1 MFTVKY
7 NHNLIKIQQ
16 ESNAITSGIVI
27 AILRLY
33 MINLNI
39 SCMRNTFCGDLG
51 SLENLLGRKDVG
63 PSQKVNIS
71 GPITITASTTFK
83 QANQRFQKFAFSVN
97 STRSVTKPIL
107 LRFQMRAFSK
117 VYVFIVFV
125 WTGPENATKCLSL
138 GSLLVVGPLAS
149 VGRQPTKFNE
159 GFFNVELLS
168 QSSSV
173 TSTSTSTATSTGYM
187 D

>member
-39 SCMRNTFCGDLG
+39 SCMFNTFCGDLG

-71 GPITITASTTFK
+71 GPITITASATI
-83 QANQRFQKFAFSVN
+83 QAGKS
-97 STRSVTKPIL
+97 
-107 LRFQMRAFSK
+107 AFSK
-117 VYVFIVFV
+117 VCVFSEFDPFSHETDTAAFSNESVFKSLRFHRFRV
-125 WTGPENATKCLSL
+125 VKRNKMPESR
-138 GSLLVVGPLAS
+138 LVVGPLAS
-149 VGRQPTKFNE
+149 VSRQPTTFNE
-159 GFFNVELLS
+159 EFFNVELLS
-168 QSSSV
+168 QSSS
-173 TSTSTSTATSTGYM
+173 ATF
-187 D
+187 

>member
-1 MFTVKY
+1 MSV
-7 NHNLIKIQQ
+7 L
-16 ESNAITSGIVI
+16 A
-27 AILRLY
+27 
-33 MINLNI
+33 
-39 SCMRNTFCGDLG
+39 
-51 SLENLLGRKDVG
+51 
-63 PSQKVNIS
+63 SQKPVNIS
-71 GPITITASTTFK
+71 GPITITASATIRAGK
-83 QANQRFQKFAFSVN
+83 SQRFQKFAFSVN